1 MRSYD
6 KPCVPWRYDIRR
18 ERPRTPSQIRH
29 ASCMATP
36 RTRRYGSIVGNPVC
50 HRRPCKPWRGDI
62 HRERPRTRSYD
73 SAVGRL
79 VSHRRLRT
87 RSYDMR
93 HRQPCVPWRYDI
105 RRERHVRRR
114 RYDMRLAWPRTRR
127 YGSIVGNPVCHRRP
141 CKPWRGG
148 PAVDSQASRGQET
161 PMPWLFFSKTPN
173 RGVSVRL
180 DRREGGTAAKAL
192 CHPPT
197 QPRSGRPTHYR
208 TDAPVPMPRRYVV
221 CADVCPGAGMCARTG
236 VYTYA

>member
-29 ASCMATP
+29 ASCMAT
-36 RTRRYGSIVGNPVC
+36 
-50 HRRPCKPWRGDI
+50 
-62 HRERPRTRSYD
+62 
-73 SAVGRL
+73 
-79 VSHRRLRT
+79 LRT

-221 CADVCPGAGMCARTG
+221 CADVCPGAGMCVRTG
-236 VYTYA
+236 VYTYAGVCDVRRWV